1 MVRRLVSTVALLACV
16 GIYSL
21 SAAERATFILSSGER
36 ISGDLAVRGADGAT
50 YVDGQL
56 NLDAGGG
63 TAQAFPIDSVAII
76 DLAGGTPEPIELSR
90 VPEAGQCVVLRS
102 GHSQAGKFVNI
113 VRGDTLLWDYRGEQQ
128 QYPLRDVA
136 RVYLNAAAAR
146 TALRVIGAPTRAV
159 ATTGAAAAAQTAL
172 QPGALRVNANQAW
185 NDTGIDVKAGDLVAF
200 QASGQINF
208 AEGNGLIAGPDGYS
222 GGSLAATN
230 PVAGMPLGGLIGKVG
245 NGAPFPIGSNT
256 QPIRMPAKGRLML
269 GVNDGQ
275 VSDNGGFFSVVVT
288 KYSVSQLR

>member
-1 MVRRLVSTVALLACV
+1 MVRRLASTVALVACV

-21 SAAERATFILSSGER
+21 SAAERATFILASGER
-36 ISGDLAVRGADGAT
+36 VTGDLAVSGADAAT
-50 YVDGQL
+50 YVNGQL

-63 TAQAFPIDSVAII
+63 NAQSFPIDSVAVI

-159 ATTGAAAAAQTAL
+159 ATTGTAAPQTAL
-172 QPGALRVNANQAW
+172 QPGALRVNANQPW
-185 NDTGIDVKAGDLVAF
+185 NDTGIDVKAGDLVSF
-200 QASGQINF
+200 QATGQINF
-208 AEGNGLIAGPDGYS
+208 AEGSNLVAGPDGHS
-222 GGSLAATN
+222 GSLAPTN
-230 PVAGMPLGGLIGKVG
+230 PVAGMPLGGLVGKVG
-245 NGAPFPIGSNT
+245 NSAPFPIGSNT

-269 GVNDGQ
+269 GVNDGE
-275 VSDNGGFFSVVVT
+275 VRDNSGFFSVVVS
-288 KYSVSQLR
+288 KR

>member
-1 MVRRLVSTVALLACV
+1 MVRRLVSTVALVASV
-16 GIYSL
+16 GMYSL

-36 ISGDLAVRGADGAT
+36 VSGDLAVRGADAAT

-63 TAQAFPIDSVAII
+63 NAQAFPIDQVVII

-90 VPEAGQCVVLRS
+90 LPQTGQCVVLRS
-102 GHSQAGKFVNI
+102 GHNQSGKFVNI

-136 RVYLNAAAAR
+136 RVYLNAPAAR
-146 TALRVIGAPTRAV
+146 TALNVVGATTRAV
-159 ATTGAAAAAQTAL
+159 ATTGAPAQTAL
-172 QPGALRVNANQAW
+172 QPGALRVNANQPW

-208 AEGNGLIAGPDGYS
+208 AEGNGLMAGPDGYS
-222 GGSLAATN
+222 GSQAATN
-230 PVAGMPLGGLIGKVG
+230 PVAGMPLGGLVGRVG
-245 NGAPFPIGSNT
+245 NSAPFPIGSNT

-269 GVNDGQ
+269 GVNDGE
-275 VSDNGGFFSVVVT
+275 VRDNAGFFSVVVT
-288 KYSVSQLR
+288 KR